1 MDERPPEMHDCLKDA
16 PSDNLKEVQRMQLGE
31 ALECWFGHGLTRVLV
46 NGDKGLFCSSI
57 DPQAT

>member
-1 MDERPPEMHDCLKDA
+1 
-16 PSDNLKEVQRMQLGE
+16 MQLGE
-31 ALECWFGHGLTRVLV
+31 ALECWFGHGLTCVLV